1 MGLKNLMICLNFL
14 IKWINIYKINFMF
27 KINWYAFFKPHVL
40 HRFYKIE
47 NISKPKYNKFIKKL
61 REFLYIIF

>member
-1 MGLKNLMICLNFL
+1 
-14 IKWINIYKINFMF
+14 MF
-27 KINWYAFFKPHVL
+27 KINWYALFKPHIL